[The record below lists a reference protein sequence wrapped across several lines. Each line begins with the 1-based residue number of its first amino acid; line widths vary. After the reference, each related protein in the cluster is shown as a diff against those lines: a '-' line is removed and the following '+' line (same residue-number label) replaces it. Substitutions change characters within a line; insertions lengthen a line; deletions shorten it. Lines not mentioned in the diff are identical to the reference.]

1 LATDALTNA
10 ATEAWTVVTNNLM
23 TEWAGRKNDRDF
35 VYHTSSADSQ
45 KIIVCRKL

>member
-10 ATEAWTVVTNNLM
+10 ATEAWTVVNNNLM
-23 TEWAGRKNDRDF
+23 TEWVGQNSDGDF
-35 VYHTSSADSQ
+35 VYHTSSAESQ